1 MLQNLVAELRRCEV
15 SEAEIARILGHD
27 ETWFRDRID
36 GREEF
41 TLSEMLALRTALGSE
56 ATLEY
61 LAAT

>member
-1 MLQNLVAELRRCEV
+1 MRRCEV
-15 SEAEIARILGHD
+15 SEAEIAQTLGHD

-41 TLSEMLALRTALGSE
+41 TLSEMLALRKALGSE

-61 LAAT
+61 LTAT